1 MRLPSNNPSGSQSS
15 GGFGSARMNSNAEPD
30 FSEFMWMAEEDLE
43 AFDNKV
49 RLTMEEEEVVVV
61 LARAAVMDTFADQN
75 YYHSRSG
82 SLHPRGKADIPH
94 PVSLDP
100 AKERVLRGQR
110 EVSVVFFTVCK
121 ASANLSLYINKGN
134 LFDFPYLGRKI

>member
-75 YYHSRSG
+75 
-82 SLHPRGKADIPH
+82 
-94 PVSLDP
+94 
-100 AKERVLRGQR
+100 
-110 EVSVVFFTVCK
+110 
-121 ASANLSLYINKGN
+121 N
-134 LFDFPYLGRKI
+134 